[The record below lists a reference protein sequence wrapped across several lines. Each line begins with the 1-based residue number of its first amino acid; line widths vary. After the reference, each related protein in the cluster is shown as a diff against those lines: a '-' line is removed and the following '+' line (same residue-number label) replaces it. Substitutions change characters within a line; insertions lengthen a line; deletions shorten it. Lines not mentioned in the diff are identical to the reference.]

1 MYQGKLAEKLPCGR
15 QILEKD
21 VELLKLLD
29 KEKNVDSFEYSPSPP
44 PSNIFN
50 FSNVSELPIL
60 TISFTVSLVFY
71 FCWFFTRYN
80 FSLFL
85 FVTND
90 Y

>member
-1 MYQGKLAEKLPCGR
+1 MLKSYHCGR

-60 TISFTVSLVFY
+60 TMP
-71 FCWFFTRYN
+71 N
-80 FSLFL
+80 LFDDNAPL
-85 FVTND
+85 YSEIEQILSGNM
-90 Y
+90 